1 MEGTLGGRF
10 TTVEGLI
17 VAIKE
22 QVRLVCYS
30 MEGTLGG
37 RFTTVEGLIVAI
49 KEQVRLLC

>member
-30 MEGTLGG
+30 MEGTFGG
-37 RFTTVEGLIVAI
+37 KVHHCRRTH
-49 KEQVRLLC
+49 RCY